1 MAYTLAQLAIIENAI
16 ATGALRVEMD
26 GRMVSYQKVDDLIR
40 VRDMMRAELDVEVP
54 VTARG
59 RAWRPTA
66 GTGL

>member
-1 MAYTLAQLAIIENAI
+1 MAYTLTQLAIIENAI

-26 GRMVSYQKVDDLIR
+26 GRMVIYQKVDDLLR

-59 RAWRPTA
+59 RAWRPIA